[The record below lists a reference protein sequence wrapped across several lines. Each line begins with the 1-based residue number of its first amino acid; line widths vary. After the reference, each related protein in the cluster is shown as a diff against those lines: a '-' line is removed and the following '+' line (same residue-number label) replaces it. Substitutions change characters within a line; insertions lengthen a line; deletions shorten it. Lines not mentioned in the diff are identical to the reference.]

1 MFRKAIRKSIKFVV
15 DPWLR
20 WSYNRYA
27 SKDLNIDFFGCK
39 IVVQP
44 RIFHPGL
51 FFSTKT
57 LIYFLKTIEVSGKT
71 MLELGCGTGAISV
84 WAAKMGAEMV
94 ASDINPKAIENT
106 RINALNNGV
115 SVKTVQSDLFTN
127 LIPNEYQI
135 VIINPPYYAKSAA
148 TIEEQA
154 WYCGV
159 EFEYFHKLF
168 EQLTEKSVDTVVY
181 MVLSED
187 CDLEKVYSIAK
198 LYSLS
203 MDIVY
208 RRSTILEKNFIFR
221 IATI

>member
-1 MFRKAIRKSIKFVV
+1 
-15 DPWLR
+15 
-20 WSYNRYA
+20 
-27 SKDLNIDFFGCK
+27 
-39 IVVQP
+39 
-44 RIFHPGL
+44 
-51 FFSTKT
+51 
-57 LIYFLKTIEVSGKT
+57 